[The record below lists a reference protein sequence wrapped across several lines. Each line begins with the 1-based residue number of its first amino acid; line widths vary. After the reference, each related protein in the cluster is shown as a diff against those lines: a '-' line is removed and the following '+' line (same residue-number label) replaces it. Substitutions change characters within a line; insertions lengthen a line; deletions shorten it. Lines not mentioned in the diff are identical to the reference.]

1 MAYKLMITDRAA
13 ELLDGALNYLVMH
26 LKNQSAALHLLDSVE
41 SIYSRL
47 EENPMQFPLCEDFLL
62 KSRKYR
68 KAAFPE
74 MSYVLIY
81 RIEEEEKAVYVLG
94 IFNDRENYKNKL

>member
-1 MAYKLMITDRAA
+1 
-13 ELLDGALNYLVMH
+13 
-26 LKNQSAALHLLDSVE
+26 
-41 SIYSRL
+41 
-47 EENPMQFPLCEDFLL
+47 MQFPLCEDFLL

-68 KAAFPE
+68 KVAFPE

-81 RIEEEEKAVYVLG
+81 RIEEEEKTVYVLG

>member
-68 KAAFPE
+68 KVAFPE

-81 RIEEEEKAVYVLG
+81 RIEEEEKTVYVLG
-94 IFNDRENYKNKL
+94 IFNDRDNYKNKL

>member
-1 MAYKLMITDRAA
+1 MITDRAA
-13 ELLDGALNYLVMH
+13 ELLDGALNYLVLH
-26 LKNQSAALHLLDSVE
+26 LKNQSAAFHLLDRVE
-41 SIYSRL
+41 SIYGRL
-47 EENPMQFPLCEDFLL
+47 EENPMHFPLCEDFLL

-68 KAAFPE
+68 KAALPE